1 MGEQPLHASWV
12 GPLPDIDMPSSATA
26 RDSGLIWNEGQR
38 DAAIDASILS
48 VNVSYGMDLCAQVTV
63 TVHDPVFHLA
73 KNNFFWIT
81 RDVWYRSKQ
90 IMDFED
96 PLFSGRT
103 SYLTQ
108 AFEIG
113 RASLGPSQGSG
124 AIWTLELRTKAIQQ
138 MKRDRGNMANPDGNP
153 AEDIPGDNH
162 VYAINAARKY
172 GLIPMVERTD
182 KASDSQEIK
191 PFTPDTAGDGE
202 GVEGTSVWD
211 HLKNMASAAKFV
223 TFETDGYLF
232 FCSHKWLLGKWG
244 ITSARLQ
251 VMNPETNTRDSDLYH
266 FCPAQW
272 PTDKGATIQVL
283 AMPTLAR
290 SDNDPF
296 EVQGSMVVDRVNGM
310 SLRPGMTIQMQGI
323 PMFGPTLD
331 GRDDGHSGLY
341 LITNVD
347 YDHLGTEPVKV
358 SFTTPTRERH
368 YIAWQAVDR
377 FPTRMRSAN
386 SGSGRR

>member
-1 MGEQPLHASWV
+1 M
-12 GPLPDIDMPSSATA
+12 PDVDMPSSAVA
-26 RDSGLIWNEGQR
+26 RDSGLIWSEGQI

-48 VNVSYGMDLCAQVTV
+48 VNVSYSIDLCAQVTV
-63 TVHDPVFHLA
+63 TVHDPAFHLA
-73 KNNFFWIT
+73 KSNFFWIT

-90 IMDFED
+90 IMEFED

-113 RASLGPSQGSG
+113 RASLGPSQGAG

-138 MKRDRGNMANPDGNP
+138 MKRDRGSMSNPNALP
-153 AEDIPGDNH
+153 AEDIPGENH
-162 VYAINAARKY
+162 VYVINAARKY
-172 GLIPMVERTD
+172 GLIPMVEETD
-182 KASDSQEIK
+182 KAEQKIQA
-191 PFTPDTAGDGE
+191 FTPDPTGSGE
-202 GVEGTSVWD
+202 GVEGSSVWD
-211 HLKNMASAAKFV
+211 VLKSMAGAAKFV
-223 TFETDGYLF
+223 TFEADGYLF

-244 ITSARLQ
+244 VKGARLR
-251 VMNPETNTRDSDLYH
+251 VMNPETNTRRSDLYQ

-272 PTDKGATIQVL
+272 PTDKGATVQVL
-283 AMPTLAR
+283 AVPSLAR

-310 SLRPGMTIQMQGI
+310 CLRPGMTIQIQGI

-331 GRDDGHSGLY
+331 GVDDGHSGLY
-341 LITNVD
+341 LITSVD

-368 YIAWQAVDR
+368 YIAWQAVNQ
-377 FPTRMRSAN
+377 FPTRAMRSAN
-386 SGSGRR
+386 AGSGRG